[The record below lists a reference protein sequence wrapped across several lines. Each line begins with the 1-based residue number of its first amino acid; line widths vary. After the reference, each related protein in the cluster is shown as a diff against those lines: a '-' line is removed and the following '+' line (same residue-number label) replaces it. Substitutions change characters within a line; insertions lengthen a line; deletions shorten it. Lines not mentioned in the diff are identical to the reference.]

1 MAESQA
7 SLVAGGVAGLRR
19 DESGNPVGLLRAGVV
34 RGVLPNNG
42 LEDSQLVQGQAVCH
56 EAVGEN
62 RDELD
67 IY

>member
-19 DESGNPVGLLRAGVV
+19 DESGNPVGFLRGGVV
-34 RGVLPNNG
+34 RNILPDHG
-42 LEDSQLVQGQAVCH
+42 LEDSQLVQGQGVCH

-62 RDELD
+62 WDELD
-67 IY
+67 VY